1 MKILLALIAIVLA
14 AALLVSATMG
24 AGTLVPGGDSAKKK
38 PAGALLGSPAGRA
51 RLLPVSLAPLTV
63 KGTGFKAG
71 ETVTVRSTDNAVK
84 TRRTMKASAA
94 GSFVVRL
101 GTSADRC
108 NGGTILATGNKGS
121 KTSLNFSQLFC
132 AASGTQG

>member
-1 MKILLALIAIVLA
+1 MKILLALFTIVLA

-24 AGTLVPGGDSAKKK
+24 AGTLVPGGDSAKRK

-51 RLLPVSLAPLTV
+51 RLIPVSLAPLTV
-63 KGTGFKAG
+63 KGSGFKSG
-71 ETVTVRSTDNAVK
+71 ETVTVRSTDNTVK
-84 TRRTMKASAA
+84 TLRTVKASAA

-108 NGGTILATGNKGS
+108 NGGTILATGSKGS
-121 KTSLNFSQLFC
+121 KASLNFSQVVC
-132 AASGTQG
+132 AASGTKG